1 MDIPNVIV
9 ATLAAIAGPAA
20 SIKVAAFSAGRTIA
34 DLEKRLETLS
44 GRLNHLENTE
54 PQEVAAMRSA
64 LGKLREDIGALG
76 DDVAALRTAHDALQK
91 AVEKTEEREE
101 KRREKAGE
109 RAEQRERRER
119 DREVA
124 LAERMS
130 ELGTLVRGLLQEL
143 RDVRDRIR

>member
-9 ATLAAIAGPAA
+9 AALAAIAGPAA

-64 LGKLREDIGALG
+64 LGKLRDDIGALG

-109 RAEQRERRER
+109 RAEKREQRERE
-119 DREVA
+119 REVA
-124 LAERMS
+124 SAKQLAEI
-130 ELGTLVRGLLQEL
+130 ETLQRGLIQEL
-143 RDVRDRIR
+143 RDARNQR